1 MKAARAV
8 ALGEK
13 VGYQGPELESVMAEG
28 SQLKLNFNHSSKGLM
43 LKGTGNSFAIAG
55 ADGQYRWA
63 QVQLKNDQLLLSHP
77 EIKAPVKV
85 RYGWAD
91 NPEAVL
97 YNSEGLPAGPFE
109 GTVTK

>member
-1 MKAARAV
+1 M

-13 VGYQGPELESVMAEG
+13 VDYQGPELAAVTAEG
-28 SQLKLNFNHSSKGLM
+28 TKLIVKFSHSAKGLV

-63 QVQLKNDQLLLSHP
+63 QVQLKGEHLVLSHP
-77 EIKAPVKV
+77 DIKTPVKV

-97 YNSEGLPAGPFE
+97 FNSEGLPAGPFE
-109 GTVTK
+109 AKITK